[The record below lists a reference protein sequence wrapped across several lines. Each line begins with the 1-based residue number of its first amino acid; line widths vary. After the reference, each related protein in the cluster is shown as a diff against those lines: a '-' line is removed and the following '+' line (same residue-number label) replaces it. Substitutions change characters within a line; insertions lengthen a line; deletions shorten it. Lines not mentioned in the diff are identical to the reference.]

1 MEYQKIAN
9 LIDDNTLNQPSKFRT
24 RNWIEIND
32 ESRGAYNVN
41 SQIKFKTTM
50 LKSSLCDYSD
60 AYILVKGTINVNNT
74 AAQGAA
80 ANNTNKKVIF
90 KNCAPF
96 TNCISEINNMQIDN
110 AKDIDIVMPM
120 YNLIEYSDNYAK
132 TTGSLWQ
139 YCKDIPARNAN
150 DEIIVFDANNT
161 TDSFKFK
168 AKITGQT
175 GNDGTKDTEI
185 MVPLKYLSNFWKTLE
200 MPLINCEINL
210 ILTWS
215 SNCVLTAT
223 GVQNQ
228 NVTFAITDT
237 KLYVPVV
244 TLSTQENTKFLQ
256 QLKSGFKRVINWN
269 KYLSIPELLAQNPN
283 LNHLVEPSF
292 QGVNRLF
299 VLAFEND
306 NDRTSDDEYYLP
318 TVKIKDY
325 NIVINGENFFDQPI
339 KNNKVT
345 YDNIRKI
352 ATGQGDDYATGCLLD
367 YPYFKDTY
375 KMIAVH
381 LSKQQALDA
390 DPDPN

>member
-9 LIDDNTLNQPSKFRT
+9 LIDDTSNQPSKFRT
-24 RNWIEIND
+24 RNGVEIND

-60 AYILVKGTINVNNT
+60 AYILVKGTISVNNT
-74 AAQGAA
+74 AAAGAA
-80 ANNTNKKVIF
+80 VNNTNKKVIF

-96 TNCISEINNMQIDN
+96 TNCIREINNTQIDN

-120 YNLIEYSDNYAK
+120 YNLIEYSDNYSK

-139 YCKDIPARNAN
+139 YCKDIPARNNNNNA
-150 DEIIVFDANNT
+150 IIIFTDNNL
-161 TDSFKFK
+161 TDSFNFKVKF
-168 AKITGQT
+168 TGQT
-175 GNDGTKDTEI
+175 GNNGTKDVEI
-185 MVPLKYLSNFWKTLE
+185 MVPLKYLSNFWGTLE
-200 MPLINCEINL
+200 MPLINCEVNL

-215 SNCVLTAT
+215 STCVLVASNNQA
-223 GVQNQ
+223 QNA
-228 NVTFAITDT
+228 TFAITDT
-237 KLYVPVV
+237 KLYVPAA

-269 KYLSIPELLAQNPN
+269 KYLSKPELLARNLN

-306 NDRTSDDEYYLP
+306 DDRTSSDEYYLP
-318 TVKIKDY
+318 TVETKDY
-325 NIVINGENFFDQPI
+325 NIMINGENFFDQPI

-345 YDNIRKI
+345 YQNIRKI
-352 ATGQGDDYATGCLLD
+352 ATGQGDDYTNGCLLD
-367 YPYFKDTY
+367 CSYFADTY
-375 KMIAVH
+375 KMIAVD
-381 LSKQQALDA
+381 LSK
-390 DPDPN
+390 